1 MMAKAVSSPILQ
13 LIRRVVED
21 QSVRQLSDHHLL
33 QQFSDQQDEA
43 AFGTLLRR
51 HGPTVLDVCRSVLG
65 NEADAEDA
73 FQATFLILVRKAPS
87 IRKTASV
94 GSWLHGVAYR
104 TALKARLQSATRQK
118 KEARAPARQVSE
130 ADDVT
135 WREVRQV
142 LHQELSGLAE
152 RYRVP
157 LVLCY
162 LEGKTQD
169 AAAAQLG
176 LATSTLK
183 ERLERGR
190 SLLRARLVRRGLGPA
205 AVLLATAWPSATT
218 SACLPA
224 TLVSSTGKAAN
235 LFAAGQAAAV
245 PVKVA
250 ALTEG
255 VLRAMLVTKLRNAT
269 AFLVVI
275 ALIGT
280 GVIGVALQGP
290 LAVARSRTEA
300 QNEDKVATAVQGEKL
315 AATDPRAKK
324 TDESTPD
331 VRILKGHSGAVYFG
345 AFSPKSETLVT
356 AAKGLEKTP
365 RADEVIIWDVTAQK
379 ARHKIQFKDPGNVW
393 SMTLSA
399 DGKTL
404 AVGTPVGIQLRDVE
418 SGETKRTLEGP
429 WALSTGPFSLTFA
442 PDGRTLA
449 AGGSARDN
457 IVRLWDVQTGKL
469 TGTLKGHEDAVVGLS
484 FSPDGKTL
492 ASTGGQYDT
501 TIRYWDVATGELR
514 RTVQREQEKSKD
526 GTEVVDGDWQT
537 WPAAFS
543 PDGKILA
550 RGRGAEVKFWDA
562 RTGQVKDR
570 VIEDSHPASRLVQS
584 LAFSPDGKLV
594 AGGRTSGE
602 IDVWETRP
610 ADAKNDWR
618 IGNLKQTL
626 KEEHSHPVMALAF
639 SPSGELLASGDQEGR
654 VRVWKMTK

>member
-1 MMAKAVSSPILQ
+1 M
-13 LIRRVVED
+13 
-21 QSVRQLSDHHLL
+21 
-33 QQFSDQQDEA
+33 
-43 AFGTLLRR
+43 
-51 HGPTVLDVCRSVLG
+51 VLDVCRSVLG

-87 IRKTASV
+87 IRKTASI

-104 TALKARLQSATRQK
+104 TALKARVQSATRQK

-130 ADDVT
+130 PDDAT

-142 LHQELSGLAE
+142 VHEELSGLAE

-162 LEGKTQD
+162 LEGRSQD
-169 AAAAQLG
+169 VAAAQLG

-205 AVLLATAWPSATT
+205 AVLLATAWPSATA

-235 LFAAGQAAAV
+235 LFAAGQSAAV

-250 ALTEG
+250 ALAEG
-255 VLRAMLVTKLRNAT
+255 VLKAMLVTKLRNAT
-269 AFLVVI
+269 TFLVVI

-280 GVIGVALQGP
+280 GVIGVALQG
-290 LAVARSRTEA
+290 LQAVARSQTDA
-300 QNEDKVATAVQGEKL
+300 QKEDKVAAAVHGEKP
-315 AATDPRAKK
+315 AATDPVEKK
-324 TDESTPD
+324 TDEGSPD
-331 VRILKGHSGAVYFG
+331 VRILKGHQGAVYF
-345 AFSPKSETLVT
+345 AACSPRGETLVT
-356 AAKGLEKTP
+356 AAKGVDKTP
-365 RADEVIIWDVTAQK
+365 RADEVIIWDVPAQK
-379 ARHKIQFKDPGNVW
+379 VRHKIPFKDPANVW

-404 AVGTPVGIQLRDVE
+404 AVGTPAGIELRDVAT
-418 SGETKRTLEGP
+418 GAIKRTLEGP
-429 WALSTGPFSLTFA
+429 WALSTGPFCLAFA

-457 IVRLWDVQTGKL
+457 IVRLWDVQTGNP

-484 FSPDGKTL
+484 FSPDSKTL
-492 ASTGGQYDT
+492 ASTGGMYDT
-501 TIRYWDVATGELR
+501 TIRYWEVATGQLR
-514 RTVQREQEKSKD
+514 RTVKRVQEVSKD
-526 GTEVVDGDWQT
+526 GTEAVDGDWQT

-543 PDGKILA
+543 PDGRILA

-562 RTGQVKDR
+562 RTGEVKDR
-570 VIEDSHPASRLVQS
+570 AIDDSNPANSLVQS

-610 ADAKNDWR
+610 ADGKNDWR
-618 IGNLKQTL
+618 IGDLKQTL

-639 SPSGELLASGDQEGR
+639 SPTGEFMASGDLEGR
-654 VRVWKMTK
+654 VRIWKMTKK